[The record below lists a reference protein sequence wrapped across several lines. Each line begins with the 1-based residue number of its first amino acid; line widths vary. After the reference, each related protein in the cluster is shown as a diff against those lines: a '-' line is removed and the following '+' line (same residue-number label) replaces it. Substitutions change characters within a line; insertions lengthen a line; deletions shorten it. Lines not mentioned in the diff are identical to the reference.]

1 MSGNGGDDYLYG
13 GYGDDAIYGGV
24 GNDTVY
30 GEAGNDYLNGMDGN
44 DYLNGGA
51 GADTLIGG
59 LGNDTYNLENG
70 VDTVTDTGGTADR
83 IISTITRSLASY
95 TAIEQLALGGVANI
109 NGTGN
114 NASNIIIGNA
124 GANTLAGG
132 LGNDTLSGVNGSDT
146 LIGSTGNDSLSGG
159 NGNDKLIGGV
169 GIDTLTGGA
178 NNDIFVFNAPRS
190 AANRDVITDFNH
202 VADTF
207 HIENAV
213 FSQLGA
219 GVHAL
224 ASSMLR
230 LGTKALDGNDFLIYN
245 KATGVLSYDHDASGA
260 GAAITIATLTNKPA
274 LAANDFVVI

>member
-1 MSGNGGDDYLYG
+1 MTNF
-13 GYGDDAIYGGV
+13 IYGEG
-24 GNDTVY
+24 GNDTIY
-30 GEAGNDYLNGMDGN
+30 GVGGNDFLYGDAGNDTLI
-44 DYLNGGA
+44 GGA

-95 TAIEQLALGGVANI
+95 TAIEQLTLGGVANI

-132 LGNDTLSGVNGSDT
+132 LGNDTLSGVNGNDT
-146 LIGSTGNDSLSGG
+146 LNGSTGNDTLSGG
-159 NGNDKLIGGV
+159 NGNDKLIGGI

-207 HIENAV
+207 HIENAM
-213 FSQLGA
+213 FSHLGA

-245 KATGVLSYDHDASGA
+245 KATGVLSYDHDANGA

-274 LAANDFVVI
+274 LAANDFLVI